1 MGKTYFE
8 DINYAWQQGGAFAKE
23 VAVHQHKLLDEQAQI
38 KARTQMLEY
47 KVAENDFLKNIE
59 TTGDYNDWQRQ
70 ADEFLAAQKDYINE
84 NAGNELTAKYMNQ
97 NLDASRANLQ
107 MQIKNKYFERMRKD
121 ELNEY
126 GRQIELVEQNT
137 SGQERIDGV
146 ANLTK
151 EMYDKG
157 HIDEAGRDRLLSQTY
172 SSSTL
177 DEYTAQCNAIASTAV
192 ANGWTEDKTEAEMKK
207 ALSELPAYSMKG
219 TNGKDISQLFTP
231 EMKSKA
237 LSSAVKA
244 GTDIYKN
251 DLEVLQTKNK
261 EYCAELLR
269 RERSL
274 APDDYKGRN
283 FLRQQGREY
292 LREQEKLNPNSF
304 SAAGKQEYAS
314 AFQPLKQP
322 EKNSSEGN
330 ANAVKKFDSEIVSL
344 SNMWVQHKFT
354 GDYQG
359 INTGEEAINY
369 LDIKARSYAKANGL
383 DEDAF
388 AIDMRF
394 KLIDELEKKVKL
406 VPEAASAVS
415 DIKDALKSVSKSTYE
430 AEIAW
435 EIAGPMLMSEIFSL
449 DIGSKEGK
457 EALKNKTYDLR
468 RQIVTDKINR
478 AAEGT
483 MLSEKIKGNTKYFS
497 DYGYSQ
503 TPQQERNMV
512 VDFFDDLNSDNT
524 YAYIYTRTGEHIIKP
539 GSEEMIDLLKTK
551 TKDIAGSILGVDASK
566 ISTSWHKDS
575 SHHITDQ
582 IDFTLPDGKVV
593 HTVVDRRNKSLSFVD
608 DNGKE
613 VISSEQV
620 QSYFDAKEKEAQ
632 WNRGSEQRAKEERD
646 KALKLKE
653 KQLKEINEKRYR
665 QHVDASVIQIYIE
678 EHKSDIRKLMKQG
691 LSEEEAIQ
699 KSIEEYNKHTSDPI
713 QYAPDWKKHN
723 RF

>member
-1 MGKTYFE
+1 MATFFE
-8 DINYAWQQGGAFAKE
+8 DMNYALQQGGNLSNTVLA
-23 VAVHQHKLLDEQAQI
+23 HQHKLLDEQAQV

-47 KVAENDFLKNIE
+47 KVAENKFLQDLE
-59 TTGDYNDWQRQ
+59 TDGDYQSWSRK
-70 ADEFLAAQKDYINE
+70 ADNFLSEQKKYINS
-84 NAGNELTAKYMNQ
+84 NAGNALTAKYMNQ

-107 MQIKNKYFERMRKD
+107 VQVQNKMFERMRSD

-126 GRQIELVEQNT
+126 NRQMELVKQNT
-137 SGQERIDGV
+137 SGQERIDGIQSITSDMI
-146 ANLTK
+146 N
-151 EMYDKG
+151 KG
-157 HIDEAGRDRLLSQTY
+157 HIDEAGRDRILSQTY
-172 SSSTL
+172 SSATL
-177 DEYTAQCNAIASTAV
+177 DEYMAQCNTIASQAV
-192 ANGWTEDKTEAEMKK
+192 AKGWTEDQTEAAMKK

-219 TNGKDISQLFTP
+219 TNGEDISQLFTP
-231 EMKSKA
+231 EMKSRA
-237 LSSAVKA
+237 IQSAVNA
-244 GTDIYKN
+244 GNDIYKN
-251 DLEVLQTKNK
+251 DIEVLQTRNK

-283 FLRQQGREY
+283 YLRQQGREY

-330 ANAVKKFDSEIVSL
+330 ANAVKKFDSEIDSL

-359 INTGEEAINY
+359 INIGEEAINY

-388 AIDMRF
+388 AIDIRF
-394 KLIDELEKKVKL
+394 KLIDALEKKVKL

-457 EALKNKTYDLR
+457 EALKNKTYALR

-478 AAEGT
+478 DAEGT
-483 MLSEKIKGNTKYFS
+483 MLSEKIKGNTDYFS

-503 TPQQERNMV
+503 TPQQKRNFI
-512 VDFFDDLNSDNT
+512 VDAFDDLNSDNT
-524 YAYIYTRTGEHIIKP
+524 YAYMYTRTGEHMIKP
-539 GSEEMIDLLKTK
+539 GSEEMIDLLKTQ

-613 VISSEQV
+613 VISSEKV
-620 QSYFDAKEKEAQ
+620 KSYFDAKEKEAQ
-632 WNRGSEQRAKEERD
+632 WNRGSEQRAMEERK
-646 KALKLKE
+646 KALALKQ
-653 KQLKEINEKRYR
+653 KQLDELNEKRYR
-665 QHVDASVIQIYIE
+665 QHMDASVIQGYIN
-678 EHKSDIRKLMKQG
+678 EHESDIRKLMKQG

-723 RF
+723 KL